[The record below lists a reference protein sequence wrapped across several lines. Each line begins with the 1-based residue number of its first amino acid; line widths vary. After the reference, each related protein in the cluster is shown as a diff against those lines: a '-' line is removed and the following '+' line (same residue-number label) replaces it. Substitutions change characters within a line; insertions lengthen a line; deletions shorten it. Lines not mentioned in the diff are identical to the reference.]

1 MNSIRALLLCIALVA
16 LVRPAQAFVLIGLPA
31 PNQSPDRN
39 FTDDMGAPRD
49 IKQGFRWN
57 IPNLTYSFD
66 ASFVTFFGLDGISAV
81 KEAFDAVNDVFI
93 PADGAYSG
101 VTAMDLVAH
110 GFRSNYNTTAIN
122 TTAQNAQVM
131 DVKSLVLGMLVN
143 HMGLGNPHRH
153 AFSINSISTN
163 LAGTQWNFNV
173 VLRNWDP
180 ITYTSSANI
189 NNVAYSYR
197 LIHDSPP
204 SVGVT
209 IPPTIMDMEEFTS
222 DISGN
227 AYTAV
232 AGIADAFY
240 GNTALFWT
248 DTPSLYGFGVYYH
261 HDNAVGGQN
270 KARHTLTY
278 DDAGGLKYLYRTNNF
293 VFESLDPSVVL
304 VTPTQFLPITAIPV
318 FPGPTGRLFPD
329 SLGGNQ
335 GLIPRRN
342 LPGLPPGI
350 PTVSVLPAP
359 TPPVLVD
366 VALRGGQDRM
376 QFTYQPFDSLLGV
389 TFTATN
395 QTWTDVFV
403 STNGQNVVQTGNAF
417 AIAQPSLKFFEQT
430 IGRAVFQPDII
441 FVADDLG
448 VSPDG
453 VPIAWDRTPGTN
465 WIDNATNNVGAVL
478 LTTLPVGPG
487 IISTAGAPI
496 QYTFNKIAEGFE
508 VIWSG
513 EASVVGNTVP
523 YSLWGHIFGPGAN
536 DMTIFPNNG
545 RMSIIEN
552 VVATAT
558 LPPTVSMV
566 SDDGGLSPI
575 LAASLARTSETLTIL
590 GQNLASVVQIE
601 IIDAANTNSILQT
614 FAPTG
619 MILSDQKISI
629 PPGTINETT
638 DNNGTASGRRVRVRN
653 SVGPAVGP
661 EAFGITTGAPV
672 ITGTSHDNDTFDR
685 SGNAPLRVFGYGF
698 KSYNSGT
705 LTHLRVE
712 DASGNLLQPASGT
725 STAITFTVLSDTE
738 AQIPAG
744 SSSPALSSLSDGASR
759 RIRIARG
766 AAAGDLS
773 ATNSVRTL
781 ANITTTP
788 SISSVAT
795 LAVSGSN
802 FRRDQT
808 VEINGTALN
817 TATQIEIV
825 KSDGSSF
832 SPAVVIELPAAG
844 VGVES
849 NGSRITISA
858 NTLTA
863 SGADDNNNTRRVK
876 VSNLI
881 GTGTSSAA
889 SLIAVNT
896 QPAITAVAGFA
907 AAHPAAFDRSQATG
921 DDITITGTGL
931 LAAAAIHIVDENGAA
946 LTNNPRIT
954 LPINGVTVTDTSII
968 IDTQTA
974 QFLNGSNADSTN
986 SSIYRRLR
994 VTSARTDATSSLDQK
1009 FQVAVPPSFASVA
1022 IGSPSIT
1029 GHFDRNSTLVF
1040 TGGGLANFT
1049 QIEIVDTAGNAL
1061 SGVSALGQTTLGTGG
1076 SFNATTVT
1084 VGVNAFTQGNLLDSV
1099 TANSR
1104 RVKVT
1109 NPVGSYVSDTNATNG
1124 TFTVSALPTFGTT
1137 VQQTFAGGGYDGSSG
1152 SGTYTSTSGN
1162 LVINGANFRGVSL
1175 VEFLANGALVSGGSV
1190 SVNAIAPPAGY
1201 TFNADGTQL
1210 VIASTTIPM
1219 AWLGTGTGNASVRL
1233 ATAATRTAVTPS
1245 ITALAPP
1252 PTFTSLGGTGYTGGI
1267 PAYERNGTLIF
1278 TGTYLT
1284 GATQVEIVDNSG
1296 AVIPGAAAL
1305 TSFTATATTISIA
1318 STGLDYNGTLFDT
1331 PNNSGVTFRRI
1342 KVTTPSGSVTSPAS
1356 AAGQVTVSKAPTF
1369 SASNNAVFGSSNGAG
1384 GYNNG
1389 TTTWT
1394 QASGHLII
1402 TSTTANLF
1410 GVKTIYFNNAAGSMG
1425 SVSLASGLPV
1435 GLTINPSGTFMTL
1448 DSGTFTFPASWN
1460 NGAGRFMTFET
1471 SANRNATT
1479 PTITTAP

>member
-1 MNSIRALLLCIALVA
+1 MCAVGILPSFKNMNSIRALLFCIAMVA

-66 ASFVTFFGLDGISAV
+66 ASFVTFFGLDGINAV
-81 KEAFDAVNDVFI
+81 NEAFAAVNDVFI

-101 VTAMDLVAH
+101 ITAMDLVAH

-222 DISGN
+222 DVSGN

-366 VALRGGQDRM
+366 IALRGGQDRM

-552 VVATAT
+552 VVAPIT
-558 LPPTVSMV
+558 LPPTISMV
-566 SDDGGLSPI
+566 SDDGGLNPI
-575 LAASLARTSETLTIL
+575 APNSLNRTSETLTLL

-601 IIDAANTNSILQT
+601 IIDASNTNAILQT

-619 MILSDQKISI
+619 MILSDQKIVI
-629 PPGTINETT
+629 PPRVLDEKT
-638 DNNGTASGRRVRVRN
+638 DNNGSASGRRVRVKN
-653 SVGPAVGP
+653 SIGAAVGP
-661 EAFGITTGAPV
+661 QAFGITTGPAV
-672 ITGTSHDNDTFDR
+672 LTGTSADNESFDR
-685 SGNAPLRVFGYGF
+685 AGNAPLRVFGYGF
-698 KSYNSGT
+698 MSFGGGK

-712 DASGNLLQPASGT
+712 NTSGNLLQPATGNSAPVTFNVISDTVAEIASGT
-725 STAITFTVLSDTE
+725 IT
-738 AQIPAG
+738 
-744 SSSPALSSLSDGASR
+744 SLSDGANR
-759 RIRIARG
+759 RIRVARG
-766 AAAGDLS
+766 STDADLS
-773 ATNSVRTL
+773 ATNNVGTI

-788 SISSVAT
+788 SIT
-795 LAVSGSN
+795 AVRTIEANGTILSN
-802 FRRDQT
+802 TFRRDQT
-808 VEINGTALN
+808 VEIIGAGLN
-817 TATQIEIV
+817 TTYKIELT
-825 KSDGSSF
+825 KSDSDF
-832 SPAVVIELPAAG
+832 SQPVLIDLPAAG
-844 VGVES
+844 VAIDS
-849 NGSRITISA
+849 NGSKITISGNA
-858 NTLTA
+858 FTNPNADGSETNRRVRIFNA
-863 SGADDNNNTRRVK
+863 IGSGVSPNNN
-876 VSNLI
+876 
-881 GTGTSSAA
+881 A
-889 SLIAVNT
+889 SVLIAVNT

-907 AAHPAAFDRSQATG
+907 GTHPAAFDRSQATG

-931 LAAAAIHIVDENGAA
+931 LAAAAIHIVDENGTA
-946 LTNNPRIT
+946 LGGASNPKIT
-954 LPINGVTVTDTSII
+954 LPSNGVTVTDTSII

-974 QFLNGSNADSTN
+974 QFLNGDNADSN
-986 SSIYRRLR
+986 STSIYRRLR
-994 VTSARTDATSSLDQK
+994 VTSARDNATAPLDQK
-1009 FQVAVPPSFASVA
+1009 FQVAVPPTYTAPLAGNGTLNMGTASA
-1022 IGSPSIT
+1022 DFERNGTLIFTGT
-1029 GHFDRNSTLVF
+1029 GFGHFTR
-1040 TGGGLANFT
+1040 
-1049 QIEIVDTAGNAL
+1049 IEIVDTAGNAIA
-1061 SGVSALGQTTLGTGG
+1061 GVSALDQTTLGTGG

-1109 NPVGSYVSDTNATNG
+1109 NPVGSVVSTSDTNG
-1124 TFTVSALPTFGTT
+1124 SFTVSIVPTFGTT

-1152 SGTYTSTSGN
+1152 NGTYDLSNGT
-1162 LVINGANFRGVSL
+1162 LVINGANFRGA
-1175 VEFLANGALVSGGSV
+1175 ANIYFDYGNGTVDTATT
-1190 SVNAIAPPAGY
+1190 VNAIAPPAGI
-1201 TFNADGTQL
+1201 TFNAAGTQIT
-1210 VIASTTIPM
+1210 IA
-1219 AWLGTGTGNASVRL
+1219 N
-1233 ATAATRTAVTPS
+1233 
-1245 ITALAPP
+1245 
-1252 PTFTSLGGTGYTGGI
+1252 TF
-1267 PAYERNGTLIF
+1267 
-1278 TGTYLT
+1278 
-1284 GATQVEIVDNSG
+1284 
-1296 AVIPGAAAL
+1296 
-1305 TSFTATATTISIA
+1305 SF
-1318 STGLDYNGTLFDT
+1318 
-1331 PNNSGVTFRRI
+1331 
-1342 KVTTPSGSVTSPAS
+1342 PSGWIGGSNRSVIL
-1356 AAGQVTVSKAPTF
+1356 
-1369 SASNNAVFGSSNGAG
+1369 N
-1384 GYNNG
+1384 
-1389 TTTWT
+1389 
-1394 QASGHLII
+1394 
-1402 TSTTANLF
+1402 TA
-1410 GVKTIYFNNAAGSMG
+1410 
-1425 SVSLASGLPV
+1425 
-1435 GLTINPSGTFMTL
+1435 
-1448 DSGTFTFPASWN
+1448 
-1460 NGAGRFMTFET
+1460 
-1471 SANRNATT
+1471 ANRNATT
-1479 PTITTAP
+1479 STLGGITTQN

>member
-31 PNQSPDRN
+31 PNQTPDRN

-66 ASFVTFFGLDGISAV
+66 ASFVTFFGLDGINAV
-81 KEAFDAVNDVFI
+81 NEAFAAVNDVFI

-101 VTAMDLVAH
+101 ITAMDLVAH

-552 VVATAT
+552 VVAPAT

-685 SGNAPLRVFGYGF
+685 SGNAPLRIFGYGF

-921 DDITITGTGL
+921 DDLVITGSGL
-931 LAAAAIHIVDENGAA
+931 LAATEIHIVDENGTA
-946 LTNNPRIT
+946 LGGASNPKIT
-954 LPINGVTVTDTSII
+954 LPSNGVTVTDTSIT
-968 IDTQTA
+968 IDTQTI
-974 QFLNGSNADSTN
+974 QFANAANADSN
-986 SSIYRRLR
+986 SSSIYRRLR

-1099 TANSR
+1099 VNGSR

-1152 SGTYTSTSGN
+1152 NGTYTGASGN
-1162 LVINGANFRGVSL
+1162 LVITGANFRGVKRIMFHDGNTSSSAT
-1175 VEFLANGALVSGGSV
+1175 ANDFASIDITSATALPSGITI
-1190 SVNAIAPPAGY
+1190 NAA
-1201 TFNADGTQL
+1201 GTQ
-1210 VIASTTIPM
+1210 ITI
-1219 AWLGTGTGNASVRL
+1219 TR
-1233 ATAATRTAVTPS
+1233 AA
-1245 ITALAPP
+1245 I
-1252 PTFTSLGGTGYTGGI
+1252 
-1267 PAYERNGTLIF
+1267 
-1278 TGTYLT
+1278 T
-1284 GATQVEIVDNSG
+1284 GAT
-1296 AVIPGAAAL
+1296 
-1305 TSFTATATTISIA
+1305 
-1318 STGLDYNGTLFDT
+1318 
-1331 PNNSGVTFRRI
+1331 
-1342 KVTTPSGSVTSPAS
+1342 
-1356 AAGQVTVSKAPTF
+1356 TV
-1369 SASNNAVFGSSNGAG
+1369 VGGAG
-1384 GYNNG
+1384 
-1389 TTTWT
+1389 
-1394 QASGHLII
+1394 
-1402 TSTTANLF
+1402 
-1410 GVKTIYFNNAAGSMG
+1410 
-1425 SVSLASGLPV
+1425 
-1435 GLTINPSGTFMTL
+1435 SGTAWL
-1448 DSGTFTFPASWN
+1448 DSGSSDSNRTVRFTTA
-1460 NGAGRFMTFET
+1460 AD
-1471 SANRNATT
+1471 RNATT
-1479 PTITTAP
+1479 LSIRTQP